1 MTVPSRGPAH
11 ASRRRGSSVLSAIL
25 GVVGELLITAALV
38 LAGFAFW
45 QLYWTSYEVEG
56 PRQQAIESYEEA
68 HAPATKAAGE
78 RRTDEPPALAGTP
91 EANEI
96 YGLLHVPGWDW
107 MRIPLAES
115 TSHAVLDKGYAGHY
129 TETAQ
134 PGAIGNFSVAGH
146 RRTYGNNFRW
156 IDRLKDGDPVV
167 VEVDDHY
174 LVYTVASRE
183 IVDAD
188 DPANSRV
195 IAPVIDDLSWTQTPT
210 ERWMTMT
217 TCHPE
222 YGNSQRYI
230 VHLKFDSW
238 TPKSSGVP
246 AELVDEPAA

>member
-1 MTVPSRGPAH
+1 MTAPTTSAAH
-11 ASRRRGSSVLSAIL
+11 ADGRSKRSAASAIL

-56 PRQQAIESYEEA
+56 PRAQAVATYAQA
-68 HAPATKAAGE
+68 HEPATTTEGE
-78 RRTDEPPALAGTP
+78 VRAEDPPEFEQTP
-91 EANEI
+91 GPNEI
-96 YGLLHVPGWDW
+96 YGLVHVPSWNW
-107 MRIPLAES
+107 MRIPLAET
-115 TSHAVLDKGYAGHY
+115 TSSAVLDKGYAGHY
-129 TETAQ
+129 EETAQ
-134 PGAIGNFSVAGH
+134 VGEIGNFSIAGH

-156 IDRLKDGDPVV
+156 IDRLKKGDPVV
-167 VEVDDHY
+167 VEVDDY
-174 LVYTVASRE
+174 YVVYTVESSE

-188 DPANSRV
+188 DPTNIRV
-195 IAPVIDDLSWTQTPT
+195 VAPVIGDLSWSQTPT

-230 VHLKFDSW
+230 VHLKYASW

-246 AELVDEPAA
+246 AELVGEPAA